1 MFFYQDVVKSLAS
14 DPAVWNAMLNNE
26 KLLQFAS
33 SQPSTDGTFEKKIL
47 LYINLGLCEC
57 YVKSKEEHS
66 RLFFYRA
73 SEG

>member
-47 LYINLGLCEC
+47 LYINVGLCEC
-57 YVKSKEEHS
+57 YVKPKKRAFS
-66 RLFFYRA
+66 FFYRA